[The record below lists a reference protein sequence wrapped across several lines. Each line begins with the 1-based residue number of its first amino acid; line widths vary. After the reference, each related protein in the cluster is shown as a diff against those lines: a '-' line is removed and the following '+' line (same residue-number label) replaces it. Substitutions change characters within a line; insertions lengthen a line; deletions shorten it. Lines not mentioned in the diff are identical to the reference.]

1 MKRAPLLIGLGLLAS
16 GCVTRSEYLR
26 RDAEMRK
33 LMMDTQARVSQV
45 QRELDRLRGDV
56 ESGGRSG
63 AAAEA
68 ARQRIATLEDK
79 LRQAEGGRSA
89 TLGDPR
95 DIAEP
100 PTPADPS
107 ASWGGSGNTTASSP
121 PSTTVTAAVPT
132 TSTTMPPP
140 ARTEVPED
148 WSREVTQEQAVA
160 SALNA
165 PEKAEYLG
173 IMDGVGKRECGKSID
188 QLNGFVAKH
197 KDSAL
202 AGNALYWAAR
212 CYLVRGEQNQA
223 ISKFY
228 EVGTKYPKA
237 SKTPAALLAQANL
250 FISMGNTPDARIV
263 LSRLTSY
270 YPNSE
275 EAASARKKLAEL
287 QH

>member
-1 MKRAPLLIGLGLLAS
+1 MKRVPVLVGLGLLAS
-16 GCVTRSEYLR
+16 GCVTRSEYVR
-26 RDAEMRK
+26 HDAEMRK
-33 LMMDTQARVSQV
+33 MLMDTQARLSQV

-56 ESGGRSG
+56 DSGGRG
-63 AAAEA
+63 PAADA
-68 ARQRIATLEDK
+68 ARERIASLEER
-79 LRQAEGGRSA
+79 LRQAEAGGRAA

-95 DIAEP
+95 DAVEP
-100 PTPADPS
+100 PPS
-107 ASWGGSGNTTASSP
+107 DTTAAGATTTANPTTNATSP
-121 PSTTVTAAVPT
+121 TTTIVALATTTTTV
-132 TSTTMPPP
+132 PPP
-140 ARTEVPED
+140 ARSEVPED
-148 WSREVTQEQAVA
+148 WAREVAQEQAVA
-160 SALNA
+160 GAMNV
-165 PEKAEYLG
+165 PEKSEFLG
-173 IMDGVGKRECGKSID
+173 IMDGVAKRDCSKSID

-197 KDSAL
+197 KESAL

-228 EVGTKYPKA
+228 EVGTKYPKG
-237 SKTPAALLAQANL
+237 SRTPAALLAQANL
-250 FISMGNTPDARIV
+250 FLSMGNTPDARIV